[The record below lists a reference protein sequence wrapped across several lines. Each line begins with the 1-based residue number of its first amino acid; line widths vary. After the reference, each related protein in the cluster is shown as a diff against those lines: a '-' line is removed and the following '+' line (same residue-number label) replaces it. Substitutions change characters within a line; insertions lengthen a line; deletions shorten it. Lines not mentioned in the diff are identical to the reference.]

1 MIYLTCYQ
9 PSNQIMKSLF
19 IGIPLL
25 LYSCL
30 SFAQTPPPDT
40 DIFVFDMKEKKG
52 QISLSKGKNVT
63 NRKGYDNQPV
73 FFNNDYVMYSAYMDG
88 QNDIMIV
95 DLYDNKV
102 TNLTNTKESEYSPFP
117 MERYN
122 SFATVRVEESGA
134 QRLWMFP
141 IEGKKSPS
149 LIFEKIAPVGY
160 FAWNKD
166 QVLMFVLGQPA
177 SLVMA
182 NPNEVDDKIITSNI
196 GRTIKV
202 VPDSP
207 NFTFEKREENGDM
220 MIHVLNT
227 VNNELTPVIKKPQGA
242 NDWAITQEGTYI
254 TSVGS
259 KLLSFNPKKD
269 QEWQAVMDLADMGAK
284 GITRMAVNGNNKR
297 LALVINQ

>member
-1 MIYLTCYQ
+1 MKTIFSLIALVLTTC
-9 PSNQIMKSLF
+9 
-19 IGIPLL
+19 
-25 LYSCL
+25 
-30 SFAQTPPPDT
+30 FALAQAAPPDT
-40 DIFVFDMKEKKG
+40 DIFLFDLKEKKG
-52 QISLSKGKNVT
+52 KVSLSKGKNIT
-63 NRKGYDNQPV
+63 NRKGYDNQPA
-73 FFNNDYVMYSAYMDG
+73 FFNNDYIVYSAHENG
-88 QNDIMIV
+88 QNDIMIM

-102 TNLTNTKESEYSPFP
+102 TNLTNTKTSEYSPFP

-122 SFATVRVEESGA
+122 SFATVRVEEDGT

-141 IEGKKSPS
+141 MEGKESPRV
-149 LIFEKIAPVGY
+149 IFEKIAPVGY

-166 QVLMFVLGQPA
+166 EILMFVLGQPA

-207 NFTFEKREENGDM
+207 DFTFERREENGEV
-220 MIHVLNT
+220 MIYRLNS
-227 VNNELTPVIKKPQGA
+227 VNKETIPIIKKPESSR
-242 NDWAITQEGTYI
+242 DWAITQEGTYI

-259 KLLSFNPKKD
+259 KLLSYNPKRN
-269 QEWQAVMDLADMGAK
+269 QEWVEVMDLGETGAK
-284 GITRMAVNGNNKR
+284 GITRMAVSANNKR